1 MMEQNQ
7 STQPP
12 VFNQPQAPQQ
22 PLPPFQP
29 RVTEKPML
37 NPIEAIK
44 SCLKNYVNFKGRAR
58 RSEFWWFFLSVAV
71 VSSILSI
78 LGMIVPLVGF
88 LSLAFS
94 LLVILPHLAV
104 LTRRLH
110 DSGHSGWWVVAIVV
124 LGGCYYGSFLTL
136 IGGNLEKM
144 YGSSDPM
151 VMAKSMTES
160 MQSMPGVAGLMGLSM
175 LCSFVLFIIIFV
187 FTLQDSKW
195 GTNKYGPSPKYS

>member
-12 VFNQPQAPQQ
+12 VFKQPQAPQQ

-37 NPIEAIK
+37 KPIEAIK

-58 RSEFWWFFLSVAV
+58 RSEFWWFALSVAV

-78 LGMIVPLVGF
+78 VGMMVPLVGF
-88 LSLAFS
+88 LSLAFT
-94 LLVILPHLAV
+94 LLVLLPHMAV

-110 DSGHSGWWVVAIVV
+110 DSGHSGWWVVAEVILVC
-124 LGGCYYGSFLTL
+124 CYYGSFFTL
-136 IGGNLEKM
+136 IGGNLDMM
-144 YGSSDPM
+144 YESSDPM
-151 VMAKSMTES
+151 AMA
-160 MQSMPGVAGLMGLSM
+160 QSMAESIHSMPVVAGLMMLSM
-175 LCSFVLFIIIFV
+175 LCIMILFIVIFI

>member
-12 VFNQPQAPQQ
+12 VFKQPQAPQQ

-37 NPIEAIK
+37 KPIEAIK

-58 RSEFWWFFLSVAV
+58 RSEFWWFALSVAV

-78 LGMIVPLVGF
+78 VGMMVPLVGF
-88 LSLAFS
+88 LSLAFT
-94 LLVILPHLAV
+94 LLVLLPHMAV

-110 DSGHSGWWVVAIVV
+110 DSGHSGWWVVAEVILVC
-124 LGGCYYGSFLTL
+124 CYYGSFFTL
-136 IGGNLEKM
+136 IGGNLDMM
-144 YGSSDPM
+144 YESSDPM
-151 VMAKSMTES
+151 AMAQSMAES
-160 MQSMPGVAGLMGLSM
+160 IQSMPVVAGLMMLSM
-175 LCSFVLFIIIFV
+175 LCIMILFIVIFI